1 MAERPQAPAAARLR
15 SPPHGGELR
24 QVQRHPHTRGGRGVE
39 LPLRADFRQL
49 LQQVSL
55 NIINISPPRFR
66 FLVLT
71 NFFHQTSI
79 RREYEHQ

>member
-15 SPPHGGELR
+15 SPSHGGELR

-49 LQQVSL
+49 LQQVS
-55 NIINISPPRFR
+55 
-66 FLVLT
+66 
-71 NFFHQTSI
+71 
-79 RREYEHQ
+79 